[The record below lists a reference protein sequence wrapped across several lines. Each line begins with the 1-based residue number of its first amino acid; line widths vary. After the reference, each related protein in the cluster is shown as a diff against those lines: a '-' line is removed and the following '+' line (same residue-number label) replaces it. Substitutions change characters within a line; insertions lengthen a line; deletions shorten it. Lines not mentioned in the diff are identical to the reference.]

1 MLQVREVVSGVSD
14 FSDYPLDGEQII
26 DLEVRIVEE
35 LLEVDVGVVGVAY
48 VVETWLTRNYLK
60 YMV

>member
-1 MLQVREVVSGVSD
+1 MLQVREVVPGVSD

-48 VVETWLTRNYLK
+48 VVETWLARNYLK